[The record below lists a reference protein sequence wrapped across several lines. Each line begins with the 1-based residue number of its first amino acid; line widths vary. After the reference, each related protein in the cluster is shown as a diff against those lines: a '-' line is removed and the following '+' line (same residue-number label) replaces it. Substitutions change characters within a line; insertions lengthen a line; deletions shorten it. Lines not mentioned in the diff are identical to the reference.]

1 VERTINPI
9 KLNQVIEYEDL
20 FHESFNGTSL
30 RAGRIVQIV
39 YWVYPGKSFIT
50 YDILDGRK
58 KYVNIKDASSP
69 PSIQRCE
76 IHFRTIF
83 ELNELV
89 EIEIAGVKRT
99 SVIVSIKG
107 VWNEDGFVVSYGVT
121 DRTDTTY
128 FGVREILLVK
138 WNREKER

>member
-20 FHESFNGTSL
+20 FHETFNGTSL

-39 YWVYPGKSFIT
+39 YLVYPGKSIIT
-50 YDILDGRK
+50 YNILDGRK
-58 KYVNIKDASSP
+58 KYVNIEDSSSP

-83 ELNELV
+83 ELNESV

-138 WNREKER
+138 WNRETER